1 MARLNKALILVLCLA
16 VMLAV
21 PAWPYSFQQGEAG
34 IQIIWQPNQQ
44 NGGRPSFNLN
54 GSTVSFIYRS
64 GPLPAQA
71 TLLPLTPP
79 SQVRTCT
86 ILNGGMT
93 AIYIISSTDF
103 VLPGTYHVQFMAYY
117 NGQVVRKS
125 SIQTVTV
132 NPSLG

>member
-1 MARLNKALILVLCLA
+1 
-16 VMLAV
+16 MLAV

-34 IQIIWQPNQQ
+34 IQIIWQPNL
-44 NGGRPSFNLN
+44 NNEARPTFNLT

-71 TLLPLTPP
+71 TQLPLTPP
-79 SQVRTCT
+79 SVVKTCQ
-86 ILNGGMT
+86 ILNGGIS
-93 AIYIISSTDF
+93 AIYIIQATDF
-103 VLPGTYHVQFMAYY
+103 VLPGTYHVQFVAYY
-117 NGQVVRKS
+117 NGHLIRKS